1 MHEFEQI
8 VAVCAV
14 IVREGLVLGMR
25 RARHKDAGAGLWE
38 TLSGRVSPGEEPLIA
53 VAREIDEECGLSVRI
68 DPRPVDA
75 YAARRGQSPMVV
87 LVYRAEYLA
96 GEVRLSEEHDAFA
109 WLTAEELSRRT
120 PFARLVQGVE
130 RALSL

>member
-14 IVREGLVLGMR
+14 IVREDRVLGMR

-38 TLSGRVSPGEEPLIA
+38 TLSGRVSPGEEPLTA

-87 LVYRAEYLA
+87 IVYRADYLG

-109 WLTAEELSRRT
+109 WLTAQELSRCT
-120 PFARLVQGVE
+120 PFTRLVEAVE
-130 RALSL
+130 RALWL